1 MFNIVVFTIADIWD
15 KQKQLKN
22 KSQNLLIINDEK
34 TNKNWNNRVYND
46 PLL

>member
-1 MFNIVVFTIADIWD
+1 MFNIVVITIAGIWD

-22 KSQNLLIINDEK
+22 KSQNLLIIHDEK
-34 TNKNWNNRVYND
+34 TNKNWNNRVCYD